1 MNDIDYQ
8 ALEDRY
14 APPLYPKRDV
24 TIVRGSGALLY
35 DAQGREYIDCAG
47 GIGVANVGHSHP
59 RVVAAISEQAARLI
73 TCPNVFYNDT
83 RSRLLQTLVET
94 APDALTRAFLCNSGA
109 DAIEAA
115 LKFARLHTGRPNF
128 VSAMRGFHGRTMGAV
143 SATFTKKYRQP
154 FEPLVPGFQYV
165 ALNKIEQLDAA
176 VDEQTAAVLL
186 EPVQGEGGVNLADD
200 EYLTAARRLCDERGA
215 LLIFDEIQT
224 GFCRTGKF
232 FAHQHSDV
240 VPDILVLAKA
250 IAGGVPMGATLL
262 AENISVSM
270 GQHGTTFG
278 GNPLACAAA
287 LAAIGIMHEEKLAER
302 ATSSGAYFEHR
313 LQAGKLD
320 RVREVR
326 RLGLM
331 IGIELKEKAQ
341 PVLTELL
348 AKGVL
353 ALPAGATVIRLLP
366 PLVIEE
372 PLLDRVA
379 DALHELLRN

>member
-1 MNDIDYQ
+1 MNDADYQ

-14 APPLYPKRDV
+14 ALPLYSKRGV
-24 TIVRGSGALLY
+24 TIVRGSGALLF
-35 DAQGREYIDCAG
+35 DAQGREYVDCTA
-47 GIGVANVGHSHP
+47 GIGVANVGHCHP
-59 RVVAAISEQAARLI
+59 RVVAAISEQAQRLI

-83 RSRLLQTLVET
+83 RSRLLQTLVQT
-94 APDALTRAFLCNSGA
+94 APGILTRAFLCNSGA
-109 DAIEAA
+109 EAIEAA

-143 SATFTKKYRQP
+143 SATFTKKYRAP

-165 ALNKIEQLDAA
+165 ALNKIEQLEAA
-176 VDEQTAAVLL
+176 VDEHTAAVLL
-186 EPVQGEGGVNLADD
+186 EPVQGEGGVNIANA
-200 EYLTAARRLCDERGA
+200 EYLVAARRLCDERGA

-232 FAHQHSDV
+232 FAHQHCNV

-262 AENISVSM
+262 AENITVSE
-270 GQHGTTFG
+270 GHHGTTFG

-287 LAAIGIMHEEKLAER
+287 LAAIDIMREEKLDER
-302 ATSSGAYFEHR
+302 AASSGAYFERR
-313 LQAGKLD
+313 LQAEKLA
-320 RVREVR
+320 RVRDVR

-331 IGIELKEKAQ
+331 VGIELKEKAQ
-341 PVLTELL
+341 PVLSALL
-348 AKGVL
+348 ENGVL
-353 ALPAGATVIRLLP
+353 ALPAGATVVRLLP

-372 PLLDRVA
+372 PQLDRVVA
-379 DALHELLRN
+379 ALHTALQ